1 VSRTKKR
8 WLIGI
13 GSAVGILII
22 GLLIAAAV
30 IARRLEPYVRQQA
43 IEYLQKRF
51 NSDVTIAALHLH
63 LPNTSPV
70 RLMITRGRGALGR
83 VDGSDIVLR
92 PRGQPGP
99 PLFAM
104 KKFSFNV
111 DLATLFASPKHVPNV
126 TLDGM
131 EINVPPKGERP
142 DLGGGSGQSSAS
154 HSNVIIDHILVNGAR
169 LTILPKDPTKK
180 PLRFDI
186 ARLHLDSAGLNSAMK
201 YNAELTNPKPPGQI
215 HSTGVFGPW
224 STNEPGDTPLKGD
237 YRFEHA
243 DLGVFHG
250 IAGILESQGRFEG
263 TLDSITAR
271 GQAYVP
277 DFRLTMAGHP
287 VPLRTSFEVLVDGTN
302 GNTVL
307 KPVTARLGTTDF
319 TTSGA
324 ILRHEGE
331 RRRSIRLKVSM
342 LHGNMRDLLTLA
354 MKEPP
359 LMEGEILL
367 NTLIDIPPLSG
378 KVRQKLNLDGRFDI
392 TNARFLRPK
401 IQEAVDNFSRRAQGK
416 PEDPSI
422 DRVESGMAGD
432 FVLDDEVIS
441 FRTLRFVLPG
451 ASINLAGAYNLRADT
466 LDFKGLLR
474 LRAKLSQT
482 MTGWKR
488 WALKPMDPF
497 FAKAGAGTLLHIK
510 VEGSSD
516 DPQFGLDLSR
526 K

>member
-13 GSAVGILII
+13 GSAAAFII
-22 GLLIAAAV
+22 VALLIAAAV
-30 IARRLEPYVRQQA
+30 LAKRLEPYVRQQA

-51 NSDVTIAALHLH
+51 NGDVQIAALHLH
-63 LPNTSPV
+63 LPNTSPL
-70 RLMITRGRGALGR
+70 RLMMTGGRGALGL
-83 VDGSDIVLR
+83 VDGNDIVIR
-92 PRGQPGP
+92 QRGQQS

-104 KKFSFNV
+104 KKFSFDV
-111 DLATLFASPKHVPNV
+111 DLGTLLKSPKHVPNV

-131 EINVPPKGERP
+131 EINVPPKGQRP
-142 DLGGGSGQSSAS
+142 DLGGSDSGKSDTGGSS
-154 HSNVIIDHILVNGAR
+154 VIIDHVIVNNAR
-169 LTILPKDPTKK
+169 LTLLPKESSKQ

-186 ARLHLDSAGLNSAMK
+186 ARLHLDSAGLNTAMK

-224 STNEPGDTPLKGD
+224 STGEPGDTPLKGE
-237 YRFEHA
+237 YRFQHA
-243 DLGVFHG
+243 DLSVFHG
-250 IAGILESQGRFEG
+250 IAGILESTGNFEG
-263 TLDSITAR
+263 TLDTITAR

-287 VPLRTSFEVLVDGTN
+287 VPLRTTFEVLVDGTN
-302 GNTVL
+302 GNTEL
-307 KPVTARLGTTDF
+307 KPVRARLGTTDF

-359 LMEGEILL
+359 LMDGEILL

-392 TNARFLRPK
+392 TNAKFLRPK
-401 IQEAVDNFSRRAQGK
+401 IQEAVDNFSRRAQGR
-416 PEDPSI
+416 PEDPKI
-422 DRVESGMAGD
+422 DSVESNLLGD
-432 FVLDDEVIS
+432 FVLDDEVIT

-451 ASINLAGAYNLRADT
+451 ASVNLNGSYDLKGDT

-482 MTGWKR
+482 VTGWKR
-488 WALKPMDPF
+488 WALKPADPF
-497 FAKAGAGTLLHIK
+497 FSKAGAGTMLHIK
-510 VEGSSD
+510 VDGSSN
-516 DPQFGLDLSR
+516 DPKFGLDLAH